1 MTTLS
6 VSALPRASAT
16 IRPLSGY
23 ERLFLAVDIVN
34 GFNFAIAVTFSGVI
48 AHSRWQAAFAQL
60 QKRHPLLNAVISVDD
75 WHAPTFQHGS
85 GDPIPLAFLRRTSAT
100 DWQQVMESEIA
111 EPFNL
116 SLPPLL
122 RAAIVED
129 DAGCDLVITANH
141 VVADGIAIV
150 ALVAEL
156 LRALA
161 GHTLE
166 ELPPPQSAEERV
178 AAIIV
183 SESGLALDSATID
196 EFAPAP
202 TPRAFTSRN
211 RKGKNTISALR
222 LSPAQSEQLLDCARR
237 NQTTVGAVL
246 LAALAFAVRKVSPD
260 QSGSDLQW
268 STPVNARPY
277 LGNEGDFAISVI
289 SARGIDPH
297 SGVDLFAAARTV
309 KSNIARFQNFR
320 AIQATYTRV
329 DAIYAQKL
337 DAATL
342 VNAVVSIAGH
352 DLMIGNLKT
361 AEFPVEPEGLR
372 VESVWGPSVL
382 LGIEGEQ
389 MIGSVTFGGALHLL
403 YSSFKPLPGLLEAVR
418 ETIENAC
425 AASAA
430 GAS

>member
-1 MTTLS
+1 MTALP

-16 IRPLSGY
+16 IRALSGY

-48 AHSRWQAAFAQL
+48 AHSRWHAAFAQL
-60 QKRHPLLNAVISVDD
+60 QKRHPLLNAAVNVDD
-75 WHAPTFQHGS
+75 WHASAFEHGA
-85 GDPIPLAFLRRTSAT
+85 GDPIPLTFLRRTSSA

-111 EPFNL
+111 EPFDL
-116 SLPPLL
+116 SVAPLL

-141 VVADGIAIV
+141 VIADGISV
-150 ALVAEL
+150 LALVDEL

-161 GHTLE
+161 GHSLE
-166 ELPPPQSAEERV
+166 ELPPPQSAEGCV
-178 AAIIV
+178 AAIV
-183 SESGLALDSATID
+183 ASDSGLALNAAAID

-202 TPRAFTSRN
+202 TPRTYASRH
-211 RKGKNTISALR
+211 RKGKCTISALR
-222 LSPAQSEQLLDCARR
+222 LSPAQSARLLDCARQ
-237 NQTTVGAVL
+237 NQTTIGAVL
-246 LAALAFAVRKVSPD
+246 LAALAFAMRNVSPD
-260 QSGSDLQW
+260 QSGADLQW

-277 LGNEGDFAISVI
+277 LGNEGDLAISVI

-297 SGVDLFAAARTV
+297 PGDDLFAAARAV
-309 KSNIARFQNFR
+309 KSSISKFQNFR

-342 VNAVVSIAGH
+342 VKAVVSIAGH
-352 DLMIGNLKT
+352 DLMLSNLKT
-361 AEFPVEPEGLR
+361 AEFPVVPEGLR

-382 LGIEGEQ
+382 LGVEGEQ

-403 YSSFKPLPGLLEAVR
+403 YSSFTPLPGLLEAVR
-418 ETIENAC
+418 ETIESAC
-425 AASAA
+425 CTS
-430 GAS
+430 

>member
-1 MTTLS
+1 MTALP
-6 VSALPRASAT
+6 VSALPRALAT

-60 QKRHPLLNAVISVDD
+60 QKRHPLLNAAVNIDD
-75 WHAPTFQHGS
+75 WHGPTFEHGA
-85 GDPIPLAFLRRTSAT
+85 GDPIPLTFLRRTSAT
-100 DWQQVMESEIA
+100 DWQHVMELEIA
-111 EPFNL
+111 EPFDL
-116 SLPPLL
+116 SIAPLL

-129 DAGCDLVITANH
+129 DAGCDLVVTANH
-141 VVADGIAIV
+141 VIADGIGIL

-161 GHTLE
+161 GDTLE

-178 AAIIV
+178 AAIIA
-183 SESGLALDSATID
+183 SESGLALNAAAID

-202 TPRAFTSRN
+202 TPRTFASRN

-222 LSPAQSEQLLDCARR
+222 LSPAQSHLLIKRARQ
-237 NQTTVGAVL
+237 NQTTVSAVL
-246 LAALAFAVRKVSPD
+246 LAALAFAVRRVSPD

-277 LGNEGDFAISVI
+277 LGNECDLAMSVI

-297 SGVDLFAAARTV
+297 SGDDLFAAARAV
-309 KSNIARFQNFR
+309 KPTIARFQNLR
-320 AIQATYTRV
+320 AIQAIYTRV
-329 DAIYAQKL
+329 NAIYAQKL

-342 VNAVVSIAGH
+342 VNAVASIAGH
-352 DLMIGNLKT
+352 DLMLSNLKT

-382 LGIEGEQ
+382 LGVEGEQ
-389 MIGSVTFGGALHLL
+389 MIGSVTFAGALHLL
-403 YSSFKPLPGLLEAVR
+403 YSSFTPLPGLLEAVS
-418 ETIENAC
+418 ETIQSAC
-425 AASAA
+425 DAS
-430 GAS
+430 